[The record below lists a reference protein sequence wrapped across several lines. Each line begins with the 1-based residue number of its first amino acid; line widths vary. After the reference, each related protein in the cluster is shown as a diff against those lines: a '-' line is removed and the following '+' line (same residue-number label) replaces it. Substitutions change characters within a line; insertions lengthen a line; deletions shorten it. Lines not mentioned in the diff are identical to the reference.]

1 MLLAPFH
8 AHRNVRFH
16 PMPARFPPFAVFAAL
31 LNALT
36 WGVSWLPL
44 RWLDGRG
51 LAALWATCIIFTF
64 CSCAVAITRPQAV
77 PLFFRNPK
85 LWWIAA
91 AAGLTNVCFN
101 AALVTGDVVRA
112 FLLFYLMPVWVVFL
126 ARWLLGERI
135 TVSACLRIALAL
147 VGAALVLGQG
157 ALVLP
162 IPRSP
167 GDWLA
172 VVGGAMFGLNNVLL
186 RKFAATSEEARAFA
200 IFLGGVLLPPIA
212 IGLLALFGKPM
223 PLPTMQLSTWA
234 VLIGFACAVL
244 IANLALQYAAPKLDA
259 NALSVIMISEVLFAA
274 SSSVALGDATLTPYT
289 LAGGALIVSASLLAV
304 LRKR

>member
-1 MLLAPFH
+1 
-8 AHRNVRFH
+8 
-16 PMPARFPPFAVFAAL
+16 MPSRFPPLAVFAAL
-31 LNALT
+31 LNAGT

-44 RWLDGRG
+44 RWLDGQG
-51 LAALWATCIIFTF
+51 MAALWVTCIIFTF
-64 CSCAVAITRPQAV
+64 CSLAVVLTRPQAV
-77 PLFFRNPK
+77 PALFRTPK

-135 TVSACLRIALAL
+135 TTAACLRIVLAL

-157 ALVLP
+157 AMVLP
-162 IPRSP
+162 IPRSL

-172 VVGGAMFGLNNVLL
+172 VIGGAMFGLNNVLL
-186 RKFAATSEEARAFA
+186 RKFAETSEEARALA

-212 IGLLALFGKPM
+212 IGFLALFGKPI
-223 PLPTMQLSTWA
+223 PFPAMQLTAWA
-234 VLIGFACAVL
+234 VLIGFAVAVL

-259 NALSVIMISEVLFAA
+259 NALSVIMISEVLFA
-274 SSSVALGDATLTPYT
+274 STSSVLLGDATLTAYT
-289 LAGGALIVSASLLAV
+289 LAGAVLIVSASLLAV
-304 LRKR
+304 LQKR

>member
-1 MLLAPFH
+1 
-8 AHRNVRFH
+8 
-16 PMPARFPPFAVFAAL
+16 MPSRFPPLAVFAAL
-31 LNALT
+31 LNAGT

-44 RWLDGRG
+44 RWLDRQGM
-51 LAALWATCIIFTF
+51 AALWVTCIIFTF
-64 CSCAVAITRPQAV
+64 CSAAIVLTRPQAV
-77 PLFFRNPK
+77 PAFFRNPK
-85 LWWIAA
+85 LWWIAV

-112 FLLFYLMPVWVVFL
+112 FLLFYLMPIWVVFL

-135 TVSACLRIALAL
+135 TRAACVRILLAL
-147 VGAALVLGQG
+147 LGAALVLGQG

-162 IPRSP
+162 IPQSL

-172 VVGGAMFGLNNVLL
+172 VIGGAMFGLNNVLL
-186 RKFAATSEEARAFA
+186 RKFSATPDDARAFA

-212 IGLLALFGKPM
+212 IGLLTFLGKSM
-223 PLPTMQLSTWA
+223 PFPAMQPTTWV
-234 VLIGFACAVL
+234 VLVGFAIAVL

-259 NALSVIMISEVLFAA
+259 NALSVIMISEVLFA
-274 SSSVALGDATLTPYT
+274 STSSVLLGDATLTAYT

-304 LRKR
+304 LQKR